1 MRIVGSPRNH
11 SVPSTETRG
20 RTKPLRMAFP
30 DALFGQAEGWVDEG
44 TEWQVYNW
52 NWPVG
57 CWGPGEK
64 RGPLLTDS
72 WD

>member
-1 MRIVGSPRNH
+1 
-11 SVPSTETRG
+11 
-20 RTKPLRMAFP
+20 MAFP
-30 DALFGQAEGWVDEG
+30 DALFGQAEGWFEED

-57 CWGPGEK
+57 YWGPGEK